1 MKNKKKSYFG
11 LGAGKFF
18 VILLVVLAS
27 VFFIWQYVFVQNSK
41 ESNAIDNN
49 TNICCGRGEKDE
61 CPAGYSCQGVPLS
74 SYFQNL
80 EGASTCKKT
89 CQPKNYRRP
98 R

>member
-1 MKNKKKSYFG
+1 MKNRKKSYFG

-27 VFFIWQYVFVQNSK
+27 VYFIWQYVFVQNSIK
-41 ESNAIDNN
+41 SNAKDFN
-49 TNICCGRGEKDE
+49 TDICCGIGGSK
-61 CPAGYSCQGVPLS
+61 CPQGYSCQDVARNDQVRRYGGGS
-74 SYFQNL
+74 RCS
-80 EGASTCKKT
+80 KT